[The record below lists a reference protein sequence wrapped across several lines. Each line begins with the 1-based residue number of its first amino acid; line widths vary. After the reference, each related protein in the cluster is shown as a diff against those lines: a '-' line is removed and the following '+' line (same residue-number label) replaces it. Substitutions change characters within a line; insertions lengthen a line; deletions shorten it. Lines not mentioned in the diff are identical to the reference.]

1 MKTEGEWVKLF
12 AEQESSD
19 LAEDIFCEQKEV
31 SHWKFCQMRRDL
43 IKRGLLKSKKPE
55 KMDAASFLEVQ
66 ISEARQRRLPPMIE
80 VQLPHGIILRI
91 PADVAV

>member
-1 MKTEGEWVKLF
+1 MKTEAEWLNLF
-12 AEQESSD
+12 GEQESSG

-43 IKRGLLKSKKPE
+43 IKRGLLKLKKPA
-55 KMDAASFLEVQ
+55 KMDPASFLEIQ
-66 ISEARQRRLPPMIE
+66 IAEARQRRLPSMIE
-80 VQLPHGIILRI
+80 VQLPYGIILRI